1 MRCLDAQSAVNDGRV
16 STSTAAMR
24 CQQSIRRNNDMP
36 RCTYLASTGEKA
48 GEVGEKGK
56 EKIEGLE
63 EARSMKEKK
72 HFVKK

>member
-1 MRCLDAQSAVNDGRV
+1 
-16 STSTAAMR
+16 
-24 CQQSIRRNNDMP
+24 MP
-36 RCTYLASTGEKA
+36 RCTYLVSTGEKA